1 MKTSIK
7 ILTCALSAALLAGT
21 VSAQNQTGNADDQS
35 TGGSQSKLTRV
46 SRVID
51 AQAKSTDGQNL
62 GTIQDVVVTQ
72 EGQVFA
78 WLNLGNNRYSA
89 VPFQLINSSQ
99 ARQGGREVTVNATQ
113 KKLMAGPLLKE
124 NAFGSLRDSSFT
136 QKLYSHYNLQPAA
149 GMGSPGTGSDTG
161 FQGQGQE
168 SSAAGSNLEQRLS
181 QINTAAE
188 KPAMLNQALQRIST
202 QTGVPLEQIRSQHE
216 QHPEFGIGG
225 LLVANSLAAAT
236 KKDPQHFIDQRLAGK
251 SWTSIAQE
259 NNVSMDDLMM
269 RVDRVA
275 SALTPSTG
283 TEK

>member
-7 ILTCALSAALLAGT
+7 LFICTLSAALLAGT
-21 VSAQNQTGNADDQS
+21 VSAQNQTGTADDQS
-35 TGGSQSKLTRV
+35 SGGSQNRLTRI
-46 SRVID
+46 SHVIN
-51 AQAKSTDGQNL
+51 AQAKSTDGQSL
-62 GTIQDVVVTQ
+62 GTIQDVVVNQ

-78 WLNLGNNRYSA
+78 LLNLGQNRYSA
-89 VPFQLINSSQ
+89 VPWQLINTPH
-99 ARQGGREVTVNATQ
+99 ARQGREVTVNATQ
-113 KKLMAGPLLKE
+113 QKLMSGPLFQG
-124 NAFGSLRDSSFT
+124 NAWGNLRDASFT

-149 GMGSPGTGSDTG
+149 GMGGAGAGSSTS
-161 FQGQGQE
+161 FQGQGQA
-168 SSAAGSNLEQRLS
+168 SSTAASTLEQRLN

-188 KPAMLNQALQRIST
+188 NPGMLNQALQRIST
-202 QTGVPLEQIRSQHE
+202 QTGASLEQVRSQH
-216 QHPEFGIGG
+216 QQYPQFGIGG
-225 LLVANSLAAAT
+225 LLVANALAAAT
-236 KKDPQHFIDQRLAGK
+236 KKDASHFIQQRQSGK